1 MPAALYREPVRSL
14 VVGLKYGRRPDL
26 ARPLGHLMSQ
36 ALDDAIYDLAVPV
49 PLHHSHL
56 SSRQYNQAACLA
68 AEIGRLRGPQ
78 PVQAIV
84 KHRQPPSQTSL
95 DREQRLAA
103 LAGVFR
109 PDLKASRLV
118 RGARVLLVDDVFTT
132 GATAYACACVL
143 LEMGARSVDVAVAAA
158 GMPSESPAKRALSP
172 PR

>member
-1 MPAALYREPVRSL
+1 MCE
-14 VVGLKYGRRPDL
+14 
-26 ARPLGHLMSQ
+26 
-36 ALDDAIYDLAVPV
+36 ALDHAIYDLAVPV

-68 AEIGRLRGPQ
+68 AEIGLLRGPQ

-95 DREQRLAA
+95 HREQRLVA

-109 PDLKASRLV
+109 PDLRASRLV
-118 RGARVLLVDDVFTT
+118 KGARVLLVDDVFTT
-132 GATAYACACVL
+132 GATAHACACVL

-158 GMPSESPAKRALSP
+158 GIPSESPAKGAVSP